1 MSVKTLH
8 GAVDRNFKR
17 HLKVIQSYLRRQS
30 ISADG
35 TGMDETARLTAE
47 AIKSLGAGDVH
58 LAETSGYP
66 VVYGELITNPTKRTV
81 LVYSMYD
88 VQPVEPEKWTVD
100 PFGGEIVEFED
111 MGMCLVSR
119 GVVNT
124 KGPLMAF
131 LNAVRTIFE
140 EKEELPVNLIFAIE
154 GEEELGSPHLPEF
167 VHAYAEKLRRA
178 DVVYFPGFSE
188 DRTGKVRMSLGVK
201 GILYLKLRSR
211 GGPWGGPRGRHIH
224 SSNHS
229 WVESPVWKLVWA
241 LSEMRGAD
249 GRIRIPGFYDD
260 IAQPSD
266 EDEKLIR
273 RLVRTFDEDGIK
285 KELDVETFTK
295 NLTGERLLREYLYS
309 TTLNIDGLESGYT
322 GPGTKTVLPCEA
334 RAYVDVRLVPNQEP
348 RKQLKRLTDFISERF
363 PMIQIEVCDTYPW
376 AKTSI
381 REPGVQ
387 ALIRTYHSFG
397 KEPEI
402 WPIAAGSAPFY
413 LFTRNLGLPFVIGG
427 LGHGS
432 RAHSPNEYAAVD
444 GPVGGIREF
453 EKSVVTFSYELSK

>member
-1 MSVKTLH
+1 MKSLYE
-8 GAVDRNFKR
+8 AVDRNFKR
-17 HLKVIQSYLRRQS
+17 HLEVIQSYLRQPS

-35 TGMDETARLTAE
+35 TGMDETARLTVE
-47 AIKSLGAGDVH
+47 AIKSLGASDVH

-66 VVYGELITNPTKRTV
+66 VAYGELITDPSKRTV

-88 VQPVEPEKWTVD
+88 VQPVEPEKWVVD
-100 PFGGEIVEFED
+100 PFGGEIMEFED
-111 MGMCLVSR
+111 MGRCLVCR
-119 GVVNT
+119 GIVNT

-131 LNAVRTIFE
+131 FNAIRTIIE
-140 EKEELPVNLIFAIE
+140 EERELPVNLIFAIE

-167 VHAYAEKLRRA
+167 VQEYAEKLRRA

-211 GGPWGGPRGRHIH
+211 GGSWGGPRGRHIH

-241 LSEMRGAD
+241 LFEMRGAD

-260 IAQPSD
+260 IAQPSE
-266 EDEKLIR
+266 EDEKLIQ
-273 RLVRTFDEDGIK
+273 RLLRTFDENTIK
-285 KELDVETFTK
+285 KELDVERFTK
-295 NLTGERLLREYLYS
+295 NRTGEGLLREYLYS
-309 TTLNIDGLESGYT
+309 TTLNIDGLEAGYT
-322 GPGTKTVLPCEA
+322 GPGTKTILPCEA
-334 RAYVDVRLVPNQEP
+334 RGYLDVRLVPNQEP
-348 RKQLKRLTDFISERF
+348 RKQLKLLTDFISKRF
-363 PMIQIEVCDTYPW
+363 PMIKIEVCDMYPS

-387 ALIRTYHSFG
+387 ALIRTYRSFG

-432 RAHSPNEYAAVD
+432 RAHSPNEYAVVD
-444 GPVGGIREF
+444 GPVGGIRQY
-453 EKSVVTFSYELSK
+453 EKSVVTFLYELSK